1 MFDITNCLNSF
12 NSALHGNKW
21 DCSCASGLHRALSDL
36 TNVKFIHKAYCET
49 PELARNQPLDNFKCA
64 GEYVFI
70 ESPAQAERNFVID
83 RELTSLQKKRPLC
96 DFLIAIFYVH
106 MLSTN

>member
-1 MFDITNCLNSF
+1 MFDIRNCLYSF
-12 NSALHGNKW
+12 NSALDGNKW

-36 TNVKFIHKAYCET
+36 TNVKFIQKAYCET

-70 ESPAQAERNFVID
+70 ESPAQAACNFMHRALSDLTNVI
-83 RELTSLQKKRPLC
+83 LVQKAYCRR
-96 DFLIAIFYVH
+96 AEAAR
-106 MLSTN
+106 